1 VILLNNGHEPAVF
14 DCDVSVTGL
23 ADAAVLLDRLGAV
36 PEAVV
41 ASGRLRATLAPR
53 SGAVLMAR

>member
-1 VILLNNGHEPAVF
+1 VF

-23 ADAAVLLDRLGAV
+23 ADAVLADRLGAV